1 MGDDDAEIL
10 ILGTFPGEESLEKGE
25 YYANSTNRF
34 WKVIL
39 TLLGEKAEPFDY
51 EVKKEIL
58 KRNKIALWDIYEKAV
73 RGGSTDKN
81 IKQKKSKFNDV
92 FSWLKLHDSVKI
104 VVFNG
109 GKSKKNS
116 TSKMFRKFKNEHS
129 EEIKCAEKKG
139 VKFKN
144 NLPSTSGANVKSK
157 LDDLILAWKDI
168 FEK

>member
-1 MGDDDAEIL
+1 MGNDDAEIL

-58 KRNKIALWDIYEKAV
+58 KKNKIALWDIYEKV
-73 RGGSTDKN
+73 DRDGSTDKN

-92 FSWLKLHDSVKI
+92 FSWLKTHTSVKI
-104 VVFNG
+104 VAFNG
-109 GKSKKNS
+109 GKSKNS
-116 TSKMFRKFKNEHS
+116 STFKKFRKFEAEYS
-129 EEIKCAEKKG
+129 EQIKYAEKQG
-139 VKFKN
+139 VKFKKY
-144 NLPSTSGANVKSK
+144 LPSTSGANAKSK
-157 LDDLILAWKDI
+157 LSDLILAWGDI
-168 FEK
+168 LKK

>member
-81 IKQKKSKFNDV
+81 IKQKKSKGNQKKIQR
-92 FSWLKLHDSVKI
+92 LKCLENSKTNIQRKLSVLKKKASNLKI
-104 VVFNG
+104 ICQVHLEQ
-109 GKSKKNS
+109 
-116 TSKMFRKFKNEHS
+116 M
-129 EEIKCAEKKG
+129 
-139 VKFKN
+139 
-144 NLPSTSGANVKSK
+144 
-157 LDDLILAWKDI
+157 
-168 FEK
+168 